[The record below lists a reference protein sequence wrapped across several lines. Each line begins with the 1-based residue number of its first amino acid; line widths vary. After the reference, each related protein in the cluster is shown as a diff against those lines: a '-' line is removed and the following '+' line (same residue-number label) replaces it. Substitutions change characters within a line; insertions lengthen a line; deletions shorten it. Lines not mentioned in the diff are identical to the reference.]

1 MKPKYIAILVAVVV
15 GAGVAGIGLVSA
27 GHQPTDDPSDVYIHD
42 VSEIHQGPNAQI
54 CVEDMAG
61 PVNKVTVEG
70 DTTHVDTT
78 IYHDGEDG
86 DVVLE
91 IPELNTPDG
100 HKIVVFANE
109 QNGAIESLQGTCTPP
124 GVDVTERV
132 ILGTYYLATGHIE
145 LTKGV
150 NVTTGPNIADDAPA
164 PGSGSF
170 SGISG
175 ASSEQEADPVPDT
188 NETDDVIEPNVTDNS
203 TPDLGETDYVT
214 NETNG
219 TVEERLNETK
229 GEANTIVEHVQ
240 KTVDD
245 AVKDLFGDDSPA
257 HATNNSTAGAATGEN
272 TGSAGAKSNGD
283 DSLSGAFGLTG
294 AISLLSVLGLL
305 FGFIRHWSS

>member
-27 GHQPTDDPSDVYIHD
+27 GHQPTDDPTDVYIHD

-54 CVEDMAG
+54 CVEDMDG
-61 PVNKVTVEG
+61 PVNKITVEG
-70 DTTHVDTT
+70 DTTHMDTT
-78 IYHDGEDG
+78 IYHEGETG

-100 HKIVVFANE
+100 HKIVVFSNE
-109 QNGAIESLQGTCTPP
+109 QNGAIESLEGTCTPP
-124 GVDVTERV
+124 GLDVTDRV
-132 ILGTYYLATGHIE
+132 VLGTYYLATGHIE

-150 NVTTGPNIADDAPA
+150 NVTTGSDIADDAPA

-175 ASSEQEADPVPDT
+175 VSSDQEDGPLPDT
-188 NETDDVIEPNVTDNS
+188 NETDDVLEPNVTDNS
-203 TPDLGETDYVT
+203 TPDLGETDYLT
-214 NETNG
+214 NETEP
-219 TVEERLNETK
+219 VEDRLNNTK
-229 GEANTIVEHVQ
+229 DEANTIVEHVQ

-245 AVKDLFGDDSPA
+245 AVDSVFGDDSPA
-257 HATNNSTAGAATGEN
+257 NAANNSTAGGANTDAAGT
-272 TGSAGAKSNGD
+272 TNGD
-283 DSLSGAFGLTG
+283 DSLSGAFGVTG
-294 AISLLSVLGLL
+294 AIGLLSVLGLL